1 MAENELTER
10 EMAFHPGKAGRIG
23 MARGVALSLLPRLL
37 GSALLALKHIST
49 ANSALSLLHAVPM
62 PASYLLSR
70 TPDRP
75 TDRPATKTTCA

>member
-23 MARGVALSLLPRLL
+23 VARGVALSLLPRLL
-37 GSALLALKHIST
+37 GSALPALKHIST
-49 ANSALSLLHAVPM
+49 ANSALSLLHAV